1 MASST
6 DDFTLIDHPP
16 SPAQDDSF
24 ELITSPNQLIVL
36 SETEDDSASVVSS
49 EEGVAELV
57 QVTLP
62 TVTPSTTATPS
73 TEQESLESINA
84 KEFGPQNKL
93 IRSGDVTL
101 YVAAL
106 WILLSRKYAEGM
118 AHVNRLSIRTKT
130 VSLLGAGILS
140 LVVLIWGIT
149 AKRGIPPIPAF
160 VGQPQ
165 TMTPPQA
172 NTESTSATS
181 TTVLT
186 MTRTSFTPRELTGPA
201 TPTNLT
207 KTFNKNLDKIQNT
220 TATII
225 PAYCSWSWWNS
236 TARNSS
242 GSKKFITLP
251 TIRAKPPSSQVLKS
265 IQPIRTCRVKKS
277 QCPNTT
283 RLLHSRIPSFPKSLA
298 AFKSFIN
305 RTCSLPSFNPST
317 LGTCARTVVKN
328 TSQQS
333 LILLPKPS
341 TSLERIAKSVRGL
354 TVRSVTDLKSL
365 VSGVCSS
372 STALSLTSSKSLSPI
387 DPSAKCPRVLVKSTR
402 SLTRPSKNS
411 ISPIDMTATCPRI
424 TRLKSR
430 ALTLLNHCETGLT
443 RVMKTMKSLTLKP
456 SPNPPSP
463 THPKNPSPPKI
474 PINTPT
480 CPSTPRREKPTSLTE
495 ILHCTRFFPLTP
507 LKNYT
512 LPTFPTFKTIFE
524 SLPMSF
530 PTYTYTSLFTTLA
543 THQWDVCPVGGRKAV
558 ARAEKLLLDMGR
570 PVYTAI
576 LEALRWPELTLYNTC
591 PVDKNSTTVLLLDM
605 SPPRLYISSFMG
617 SLSGSAGAVVGLQGM
632 CTAND
637 YDSAFLRKTGVKVRK
652 LWETAE
658 KKGKRVWNTVLKEVK
673 TRMAKNGGK
682 KKWVGFKN
690 VVEKGYKKG
699 AKKASRKSTHREAKK
714 GSGRGL
720 RRGLKHIG

>member
-1 MASST
+1 MRRSTTMASST

-16 SPAQDDSF
+16 SPTQDDSF
-24 ELITSPNQLIVL
+24 ELITSPNQVIVL

-49 EEGVAELV
+49 EE
-57 QVTLP
+57 
-62 TVTPSTTATPS
+62 
-73 TEQESLESINA
+73 EQESIESINA

-130 VSLLGAGILS
+130 VALLGAGILS

-172 NTESTSATS
+172 NTESTPATS

-207 KTFNKNLDKIQNT
+207 KTFNKNLDKIQST

-251 TIRAKPPSSQVLKS
+251 TIRQ
-265 IQPIRTCRVKKS
+265 
-277 QCPNTT
+277 N
-283 RLLHSRIPSFPKSLA
+283 LLHRKCSNPSNQFVPVASKNLNVQTPHGFFTRVFQSFPKSLA
-298 AFKSFIN
+298 AFKSFIS

-463 THPKNPSPPKI
+463 THPKTPHHLKPQSTLQHAHQPHAARNQHPSPKS
-474 PINTPT
+474 
-480 CPSTPRREKPTSLTE
+480 STAPVSSL
-495 ILHCTRFFPLTP
+495 
-507 LKNYT
+507 
-512 LPTFPTFKTIFE
+512 
-524 SLPMSF
+524 
-530 PTYTYTSLFTTLA
+530 
-543 THQWDVCPVGGRKAV
+543 
-558 ARAEKLLLDMGR
+558 
-570 PVYTAI
+570 
-576 LEALRWPELTLYNTC
+576 
-591 PVDKNSTTVLLLDM
+591 
-605 SPPRLYISSFMG
+605 
-617 SLSGSAGAVVGLQGM
+617 
-632 CTAND
+632 
-637 YDSAFLRKTGVKVRK
+637 
-652 LWETAE
+652 
-658 KKGKRVWNTVLKEVK
+658 
-673 TRMAKNGGK
+673 
-682 KKWVGFKN
+682 
-690 VVEKGYKKG
+690 
-699 AKKASRKSTHREAKK
+699 
-714 GSGRGL
+714 
-720 RRGLKHIG
+720 